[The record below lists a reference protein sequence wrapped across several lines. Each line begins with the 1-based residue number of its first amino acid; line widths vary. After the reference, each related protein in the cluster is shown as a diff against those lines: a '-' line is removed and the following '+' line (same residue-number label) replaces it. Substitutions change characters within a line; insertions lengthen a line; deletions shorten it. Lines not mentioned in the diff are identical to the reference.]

1 MPVVQLPPEILRL
14 GHPTPFS
21 LRDASGAL
29 LVAKGVVLTSEVQRQ
44 KLMSRD
50 VFVDES
56 EGEILK
62 RAMAGKVYSLL
73 EQNTT
78 LGRIA
83 QAQPDAADLT
93 PVASAKVEVNP
104 MSAWA
109 SLQMRSSALLR
120 DPAPA
125 DFLPRLRKL
134 QHDVLDQLNSDIDLS
149 LLVLVHAAANEIHHY
164 SATHALLV
172 TVLCDLAT
180 RQLPDWTD
188 ARRESQRYAALTMN
202 ISMTGLQDA
211 LALQDSVPSPQQ
223 RAQIGGHAE
232 RAVACLAKAGVTD
245 ALWLG
250 AVEHHHD
257 KSPGPLAAL
266 EPHLQMARLLE
277 RADIFAA
284 RLSSR
289 KMRPAQ
295 SAAAAAK
302 ATYLDEHQQAD
313 EAGAAII
320 KAAGI
325 HPPGSFVKLVSG
337 EVALVLRR
345 GVHAK
350 APKVASVISRSGTP
364 LGEPAIRDTRMRAH
378 EISGGVAP
386 SEVKVRL
393 NLEKLLKLA

>member
-14 GHPTPFS
+14 GHPTPFA

-44 KLMSRD
+44 KLMARE

-93 PVASAKVEVNP
+93 PPAAKVEFNP
-104 MSAWA
+104 IAAWA
-109 SLQMRSSALLR
+109 SLQMRCSALLR

-134 QHDVLDQLNSDIDLS
+134 QHDVLEQLNSDVDLS
-149 LLVLVHAAANEIHHY
+149 LLVLVHAAGNEIHHY

-172 TVLCDLAT
+172 TVLSDLAT

-188 ARRESQRYAALTMN
+188 ARRESQRCAALSMN

-223 RAQIGGHAE
+223 RAQIAGHAE

-257 KSPGPLAAL
+257 KSSGPLAAL
-266 EPHLQMARLLE
+266 APHLQMARLLE

-313 EAGAAII
+313 EAGAAVI

-345 GVHAK
+345 GAHAK

-386 SEVKVRL
+386 HEVKVRL
-393 NLEKLLKLA
+393 NLEKLLKL